1 MNLWR
6 FPCSIKASSVGLRV
20 SAKAK
25 AFSCL
30 TLLSLFKLGLT
41 TQHQQDVETVTIGL
55 QTFYEVGCA
64 LGRRR
69 NRKSDKLVEGYSTFE
84 AFCSDKWEMGKRQA
98 YYLIDAGQVIANENN
113 CSQIPT
119 NETQARKLAQL
130 KTPEAQR
137 EAWEIVLQLVKKGR
151 KLTAQLVREVVDGF
165 IEAEFADD
173 PSGETLG
180 NPDYE
185 EAQEESRYAWESVWP
200 FFLP

>member
-30 TLLSLFKLGLT
+30 TLISLFKLGLT

-55 QTFYEVGCA
+55 QTFY
-64 LGRRR
+64 
-69 NRKSDKLVEGYSTFE
+69 
-84 AFCSDKWEMGKRQA
+84 
-98 YYLIDAGQVIANENN
+98 
-113 CSQIPT
+113 
-119 NETQARKLAQL
+119 
-130 KTPEAQR
+130 
-137 EAWEIVLQLVKKGR
+137 
-151 KLTAQLVREVVDGF
+151 VDGF